1 VQIDRKQ
8 NDRCK
13 VHEGPLWPSMARA
26 IPQLSLLKE
35 LNIFF
40 PAAKSI
46 SGSILYTSHQAY
58 ARQSPCSTIA
68 ATHRPP
74 QPVVQL
80 CARRCQPATSSMPDA
95 SQPANPAQSRTTLVV
110 VHQSSFVGPPR
121 CDFAS
126 PDCPS
131 STAQTV
137 RPDLVTTDHR
147 GL

>member
-13 VHEGPLWPSMARA
+13 VHEGLLWPSMARA
-26 IPQLSLLKE
+26 IPQLSPLKE

-46 SGSILYTSHQAY
+46 SGSISYTSHQAY
-58 ARQSPCSTIA
+58 ACQSPCSTIA

-80 CARRCQPATSSMPDA
+80 CARRCQPAASSMPGA
-95 SQPANPAQSRTTLVV
+95 SQPANPAQSRTTL
-110 VHQSSFVGPPR
+110 S
-121 CDFAS
+121 
-126 PDCPS
+126 S
-131 STAQTV
+131 STGA
-137 RPDLVTTDHR
+137 RSLDRLAVTSPHLAAR
-147 GL
+147 ARLPKQ